1 MKKALLAV
9 TLTVLSG
16 SAFAHNWFAEGVR
29 ITTYIGAAAAN
40 VTQFSNDRSFDNEAA
55 CLQYIADQ
63 NALNSFRDG
72 NGRSMTSTVQA
83 DCHQAPIVMRVIVP
97 APK

>member
-1 MKKALLAV
+1 MFKKSIITVALV
-9 TLTVLSG
+9 VLSG

-29 ITTYIGAAAAN
+29 ITTYTGAAIAN
-40 VTQFSNDRSFDNEAA
+40 VTQFSNDRSFNTEAD

-72 NGRSMTSTVQA
+72 NGRTMTSTVQA
-83 DCHQAPIVMRVIVP
+83 DCHNAPVVMRVIVP
-97 APK
+97 AP

>member
-1 MKKALLAV
+1 MKKAIVTIALA
-9 TLTVLSG
+9 VLSG

-97 APK
+97 AP